1 MSSFAY
7 IQLIAVV
14 IAMACAI
21 PGCLLVV
28 KQMAMLA
35 DSITHT
41 VLLGIVLAYFITK
54 DLNSPLLIVGA
65 GLMGVVTVWMTET
78 IERSRGV
85 SADAAIGLVY
95 PLLFSIAIILISKWG
110 SNIHLD
116 TDAVLLGELAYA
128 PFDRWYLNGVDMGP
142 RSLYTSGVVL
152 ILNVLIIVVIYK
164 EIKLSTFDETLA
176 RVLGFTP
183 IVMHYIIM
191 TMVSVTTV
199 TAFESVGGIL
209 VIALMIGP
217 ANIAYLFTNNLKNMI
232 ILSGILGMGCSIVGV
247 ALAFSYNISI
257 AGSIAT
263 TIGCVFVIF
272 LPLHKRKLMKKV

>member
-1 MSSFAY
+1 MSSFVY

-54 DLNSPLLIVGA
+54 DLNSPFLIIGA
-65 GLMGVVTVWMTET
+65 GLTGLLTVGLTET
-78 IERSRGV
+78 IERSKKV
-85 SADAAIGLVY
+85 SADAAIGLIY
-95 PLLFSIAIILISKWG
+95 PLLFSIAIIIITKYG

-116 TDAVLLGELAYA
+116 TDSVLLGELAFA

-142 RSLYTSGVVL
+142 RSLYTCGS
-152 ILNVLIIVVIYK
+152 ILIINSIITMLFYK
-164 EIKLSTFDETLA
+164 EIKLASFDPTLA
-176 RVLGFTP
+176 KVLRFSP
-183 IVMHYIIM
+183 LLIHYMIM

-199 TAFESVGGIL
+199 AAFESVGAIL

-232 ILSGILGMGCSIVGV
+232 LLSGMIGMLSSVVGV
-247 ALAFSYNISI
+247 HLAFYYNISI

-263 TIGCVFVIF
+263 TIGCVFAIS
-272 LPLHKRKLMKKV
+272 LIIHKNKLMKIV